1 MVIYLSRTVLSS
13 RGGEEDAL
21 LPAALLG
28 PAAPHESARGRVLP
42 QPAVEHALPA
52 SALPVQLGEMLSA
65 GSGPG
70 LPGLM
75 VPLGEM
81 VPAPDG
87 GGGSPGGA
95 DGGHALAPTGGR
107 VLPDSAL
114 PVQTGAAPLT
124 GSDLPPVR
132 E

>member
-1 MVIYLSRTVLSS
+1 MGGDLPVQDCSQLL
-13 RGGEEDAL
+13 GGEQDAQ

-28 PAAPHESARGRVLP
+28 PAAPREPARGRVLP

-52 SALPVQLGEMLSA
+52 SALPVQLGETLSA

-75 VPLGEM
+75 VPLDAM
-81 VPAPDG
+81 VPEPDG
-87 GGGSPGGA
+87 GGGSPG
-95 DGGHALAPTGGR
+95 PTGGR